1 MVRSTTPPVSSAPD
15 KNGLAWGR
23 SSVYRAR
30 MAMTSTD
37 ETRLSYEEAGDGPPV
52 VFVHAGIA
60 DLRMWNHQ
68 FAELS
73 RTHRVVRYD
82 WRGHGG
88 SADHEGPIPHHQD
101 LLALLD
107 ALDIEEATLVGAS
120 FGGAY
125 AVDAALAAPD
135 RVNALALVCPGM
147 SGHEWPEVFVRESRK
162 MLLSAVP
169 HERLVGYQEGNADP
183 DPADV
188 AAMAQSQAGFMVLGP
203 GRSPEDLSPEAWD
216 LTLLMLRESF
226 ARRWSSPANE
236 HLWPQRPAKGRL
248 HEIDVPTLVVKGSSE
263 LPQIQEVADL
273 YARGIPGARLLEMPE
288 TGHLPSV
295 ERPGEL
301 TAALA
306 ELLSELP
313 QRS

>member
-1 MVRSTTPPVSSAPD
+1 MVWTTTSPLSCTMRKD
-15 KNGLAWGR
+15 GLAWGR
-23 SSVYRAR
+23 ASVYRAR
-30 MAMTSTD
+30 MAMISTD
-37 ETRLSYEEAGDGPPV
+37 ETQLSYEEAGVGPAV

-60 DLRMWNHQ
+60 DLRMWDHQ

-82 WRGHGG
+82 WRGCGG

-147 SGHEWPEVFVRESRK
+147 SGHEWSEVFVREARK
-162 MLLSAVP
+162 MLLAAVP
-169 HERLVGYQEGNADP
+169 HERLIGYQEGNADP
-183 DPADV
+183 APADV
-188 AAMAQSQAGFMVLGP
+188 AAMAEAQAGFMVLGP
-203 GRSPEDLSPEAWD
+203 GRSPEDLSPQAWD

-226 ARRWSSPANE
+226 ARRWASPANE
-236 HLWPQRPAKGRL
+236 NLWPQRPAKGRL
-248 HEIDVPTLVVKGSSE
+248 HEIDVPTLVVKGLSE
-263 LPQIQEVADL
+263 VPQVQEVADL
-273 YARGIPGARLLEMPE
+273 YARDIRGARLLEMPE

-301 TAALA
+301 TAALTGF
-306 ELLSELP
+306 LKELP